1 MWRYDRPKKEGY
13 YYCTLLAGTM
23 AYGDKRAFRKVDNI
37 TDEYRM
43 KGEPIT
49 GLGWIRDSDGSK
61 DERVIAWSENE
72 INGVCDKLPE
82 GTIIVK
88 SRDQTE

>member
-1 MWRYDRPKKEGY
+1 MIHHIGFTKREIMNKTKEKY
-13 YYCTLLAGTM
+13 ESLLLLN
-23 AYGDKRAFRKVDNI
+23 YKLCSS
-37 TDEYRM
+37 
-43 KGEPIT
+43 P
-49 GLGWIRDSDGSK
+49 
-61 DERVIAWSENE
+61 ENE